1 MAWFKVDD
9 AFHSSKPV
17 MRIPRRNRAA
27 AVGLWTLAGTWSS
40 QEETD
45 GFIPEYLLE
54 ELCGT
59 RALAGILVRVGLWE
73 HVTGES
79 QETYSERNANVNGT
93 YRDPVEPGWQFR
105 KWSDYNPLK
114 SELEEKRESE
124 RIRKANY
131 RKSQQR
137 PNNVPVGHPE
147 GHQAESSPPGPTRP
161 DPTHLT
167 EAKASGGD
175 AAEPEQLFDL
185 PEDAEV
191 LEVEESATANAG
203 TIIAQWLESV
213 TGPRPPGRVIGQLSK
228 EIKNLLDEGHDYTDV
243 LTATQAWSRKA
254 THPGTLPSVLHEIRN
269 PRTMT
274 RGSEERLGAGLSLAQ
289 RASRLNNQT
298 NPFEKKA
305 ITT

>member
-59 RALAGILVRVGLWE
+59 PALAGILVRVGLWE

-79 QETYSERNANVNGT
+79 QETYSERNANVNVT

-137 PNNVPVGHPE
+137 PDNVPAGHPE
-147 GHQAESSPPGPTRP
+147 GHQAESSPPDPTRP
-161 DPTHLT
+161 DPTLKERVNAPPT
-167 EAKASGGD
+167 GQSG
-175 AAEPEQLFDL
+175 
-185 PEDAEV
+185 
-191 LEVEESATANAG
+191 T
-203 TIIAQWLESV
+203 
-213 TGPRPPGRVIGQLSK
+213 
-228 EIKNLLDEGHDYTDV
+228 
-243 LTATQAWSRKA
+243 
-254 THPGTLPSVLHEIRN
+254 TLPSDFRVTAE
-269 PRTMT
+269 MT
-274 RGSEERLGAGLSLAQ
+274 AWALSNCPNIDALRSTTKFKEHYRSVAGRQQFKTDWFAAWRLWLLNDQDRAKPPTTPSTGTSAWDRKGVHGYEEGEP
-289 RASRLNNQT
+289 T
-298 NPFEKKA
+298 
-305 ITT
+305 